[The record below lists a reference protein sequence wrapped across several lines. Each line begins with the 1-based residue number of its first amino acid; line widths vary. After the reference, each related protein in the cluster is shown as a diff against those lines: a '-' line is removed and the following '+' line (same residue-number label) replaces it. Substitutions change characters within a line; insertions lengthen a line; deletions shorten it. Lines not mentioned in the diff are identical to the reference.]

1 MHSDLEHAR
10 RAWDR
15 AKSVVQQL
23 ESRPPDNAGEASR
36 HQAELHLA
44 RLRAY
49 MAQGRVI
56 ALQRGCLAHKA
67 CEDAP
72 RERLRAP
79 EAFAAALAEP

>member
-10 RAWDR
+10 QAWDR
-15 AKSVVQQL
+15 AKSVVQHL
-23 ESRPPDNAGEASR
+23 EERLPGNPEEASR

-56 ALQRGCLAHKA
+56 ALERSCLAHKA

-72 RERLRAP
+72 RERLRAS